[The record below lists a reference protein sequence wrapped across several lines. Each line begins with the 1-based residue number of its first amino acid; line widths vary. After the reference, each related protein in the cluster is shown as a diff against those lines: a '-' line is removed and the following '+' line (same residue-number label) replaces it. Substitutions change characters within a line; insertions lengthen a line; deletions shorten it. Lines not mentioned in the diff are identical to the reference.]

1 MDARDLQRLFKAHI
15 RQNGGDATREQC
27 LARARRPNEQYIVPA
42 RGGNFQRAFGGLLAL
57 DVHEIRARRALGHE
71 LIVGNRNQ
79 RLNGTL
85 AGKMRHHL
93 FQVPGGKDGDSI
105 HTAYLHGVRLRKHN
119 GAQPQRASGQH
130 HWQHAAHRLNGPIER
145 KLAHKRHAHERRAGD
160 IALAGQEANRNGQ
173 IETRAFLFPI
183 GGREIDRD
191 ALLGHFIAAVQN
203 GRLYALAGFTHG
215 GIRQAHDFERGHAKA
230 HVHLRAHR
238 KAINPGNAKTRDDVE
253 HRNPILSRV
262 RNCTS

>member
-1 MDARDLQRLFKAHI
+1 M
-15 RQNGGDATREQC
+15 
-27 LARARRPNEQYIVPA
+27 PA

-79 RLNGTL
+79 RLNGPL

-93 FQVPGGKDGDSI
+93 FQAPGGKDGDSI
-105 HTAYLHGVRLRKHN
+105 HTAHFHGVRLRKHN
-119 GAQPQRASGQH
+119 GAQPQRAGGQH

-145 KLAHKRHAHERRAGD
+145 KLAHKRHARKRRARN
-160 IALAGQEANRNGQ
+160 ISLASQEANRDGQ
-173 IETRAFLFPI
+173 IEARAFLFPI

-191 ALLGHFIAAVQN
+191 ALLGHLITAVQD
-203 GRLYALAGFTHG
+203 GRLYALAGFAHG
-215 GIRQAHDFERGHAKA
+215 RVWQAHDFERRHAKA

-238 KAINPGNAKTRDDVE
+238 KAVDPGDAKARDDVE
-253 HRNPILSRV
+253 HRNPVLSCV